1 MIRKRLKAAKG
12 ARRRKKE
19 GGGGGDDGDVEQK
32 QCPKCQKYKKAGPS
46 LSNHMKRCGVGPE
59 KVKCDHCEMEFKRK
73 EDMQAH
79 ALIHMG
85 QVTCPIHNILFR
97 YVGFTKF

>member
-1 MIRKRLKAAKG
+1 MIKKRLKAGKDN
-12 ARRRKKE
+12 RRKKKEDTE
-19 GGGGGDDGDVEQK
+19 GEDEQK
-32 QCPKCQKYKKAGPS
+32 QCPKCLKFRKAGPS
-46 LSNHMKRCGVGPE
+46 IINHMKRCGIGPE
-59 KVKCDHCEMEFKRK
+59 KVKCDHCDMDFKRK

-97 YVGFTKF
+97 YVDS